1 MDGGLLWQHL
11 HALKSLCC
19 FAKEINQIIKIL
31 RCKTLFGARSFSV
44 IWTLNKLSKTS
55 IVVPAKFPNVFAGV
69 RPEELLRP
77 KGVSP
82 TVSPVTPDNEF
93 KECHLNISIRRKESE
108 KFLSFTFSSRRWIK
122 FCFTKVDVLM
132 RFEIIDAKVFLRMG
146 HSRPLFLYFCIFYCT
161 ISR

>member
-1 MDGGLLWQHL
+1 MDGGLLCQHL

-19 FAKEINQIIKIL
+19 FAKEMNQIIKIL

-69 RPEELLRP
+69 RPEELRP

-132 RFEIIDAKVFLRMG
+132 RFEIIDAKVFFKDG
-146 HSRPLFLYFCIFYCT
+146 PFPASFSKFLSFLLYN
-161 ISR
+161 